1 MLIYRI
7 KKDGGTPRA
16 NSTHRER
23 LNEECD
29 IIGISI
35 IVSGDSI
42 GESHAKSLRIKIREE
57 YIDA

>member
-1 MLIYRI
+1 MLIQ
-7 KKDGGTPRA
+7 
-16 NSTHRER
+16 HRER
-23 LNEECD
+23 LDTVCD

-35 IVSGDSI
+35 IVPGDSI